1 MISLC
6 LQFFRLLQHYSTL
19 LMEYSKIRLFHA
31 VLEVWCRRTVGTV
44 GLASSTG
51 RMDLKVEGG
60 KHSVVATFEHL
71 VPVDDLFDE
80 EY

>member
-6 LQFFRLLQHYSTL
+6 LQLFRLLKYYSTL
-19 LMEYSKIRLFHA
+19 LMEYSEIRLFHS
-31 VLEVWCRRTVGTV
+31 VLEVWCRRTV

-51 RMDLKVEGG
+51 RMDLKVSGMEGG